1 MPIGVRLLLSPMD
14 YSHHLEKISALLS
27 LQLDPSKS
35 EAALRTLQTIIESP
49 HHKINILKLGDQL
62 IFTIGEPNQRM
73 AGSKTIHERIP
84 AELSHAFP
92 KVIDQP
98 EESIVRTIKNAMENA
113 EQLKET
119 NDRYLN
125 LRRQIRHFALL
136 VVILGLFYPLYGNW
150 LFAIPFELS
159 FWDYSG
165 PILMA
170 LFAGGGIEMFARV
183 VGNFAQSTET
193 ADKVVSH
200 HKNLVIKELVKE
212 LSAALPA
219 EGEAPKPL
227 VLLTA
232 DILCEGVTRS
242 LCQKKNFERI
252 LSA

>member
-1 MPIGVRLLLSPMD
+1 
-14 YSHHLEKISALLS
+14 
-27 LQLDPSKS
+27 
-35 EAALRTLQTIIESP
+35 
-49 HHKINILKLGDQL
+49 
-62 IFTIGEPNQRM
+62 
-73 AGSKTIHERIP
+73 
-84 AELSHAFP
+84 
-92 KVIDQP
+92 
-98 EESIVRTIKNAMENA
+98 
-113 EQLKET
+113 
-119 NDRYLN
+119 
-125 LRRQIRHFALL
+125 
-136 VVILGLFYPLYGNW
+136 
-150 LFAIPFELS
+150 
-159 FWDYSG
+159 
-165 PILMA
+165 
-170 LFAGGGIEMFARV
+170 MFARV